1 MDQQF
6 EESNAYSKLP
16 HKRLCAGVC
25 HADLGQNS
33 DSFAGRMKANLKIT
47 HGEVLSKASHA
58 HRRSYYQHGTP
69 HDTSGRNFVPKPDI
83 IRYC

>member
-16 HKRLCAGVC
+16 HKLLCAGAC

-33 DSFAGRMKANLKIT
+33 DSFAGRMKQIANSAMFRT
-47 HGEVLSKASHA
+47 FAA
-58 HRRSYYQHGTP
+58 
-69 HDTSGRNFVPKPDI
+69 
-83 IRYC
+83 